1 MSQFIEDDYVD
12 VDSSQASPPKQHEP
26 SPTKTAEPP
35 MVPSSPKSDNNYEPS
50 PSPQKKRDTVS
61 RPAKTERPP
70 PEDKTQRPQPQTS
83 SASQAPAAT
92 PTKAGVKR
100 KLAVRDEAI
109 VPKPASKTT
118 NENQPPRL
126 MAGKSSIRDKAG
138 GKPVKE
144 LPAMRKEERPLSQ
157 QSQRKPLSSKSTND
171 DISSPKKKT
180 KQSTADEVTAAK
192 SDLKKTK
199 PIQNRPRLKA
209 QNLKPAV
216 TDVVPEPE
224 PAPAVATVTASD
236 LGTPLAE
243 PELLAPNSPI
253 SAAPP
258 DASRGDTPPPAD
270 ISSRGETSRASRR
283 SRGVVSYAEPNL
295 RDKMRRPT
303 KDLVDAVTG
312 SRRSSHFELGHDS
325 TTKSRPGSHSRT
337 SSETRAPGPE
347 PGSIPASPSAGR
359 GPSSQDLPKSVATQR
374 KKRSSSAVAKEDPD
388 TSHESTESLL
398 ASEDVDLYEF
408 MPSSPNAGKQ
418 GKRKGNN
425 NRQAK
430 SSRRFSEALDNDD
443 PFLPT
448 ERSSSRR
455 RSMMV

>member
-1 MSQFIEDDYVD
+1 M
-12 VDSSQASPPKQHEP
+12 
-26 SPTKTAEPP
+26 
-35 MVPSSPKSDNNYEPS
+35 
-50 PSPQKKRDTVS
+50 
-61 RPAKTERPP
+61 
-70 PEDKTQRPQPQTS
+70 
-83 SASQAPAAT
+83 
-92 PTKAGVKR
+92 AGIKR
-100 KLAVRDEAI
+100 KLATRDETI

-138 GKPVKE
+138 GKPLKE
-144 LPAMRKEERPLSQ
+144 LSTVRKEERPLSQ
-157 QSQRKPLSSKSTND
+157 QSQRKPLSSKNTND
-171 DISSPKKKT
+171 DISSPKKKP

-192 SDLKKTK
+192 SELKKTK
-199 PIQNRPRLKA
+199 TIQDRPRLKA
-209 QNLKPAV
+209 KNLKPV
-216 TDVVPEPE
+216 TTDVVPEPE
-224 PAPAVATVTASD
+224 PAPAVATVTTSD

-253 SAAPP
+253 SAVPP
-258 DASRGDTPPPAD
+258 DAPRGDTPPPAD

-312 SRRSSHFELGHDS
+312 SRRSSHFELISHDS
-325 TTKSRPGSHSRT
+325 TTKSRPGSHSRA
-337 SSETRAPGPE
+337 SETRASGPE
-347 PGSIPASPSAGR
+347 PGSIPASPSVGR
-359 GPSSQDLPKSVATQR
+359 GPSSQDLPRSVATER

-388 TSHESTESLL
+388 TSHESTETLPV
-398 ASEDVDLYEF
+398 SEDVDLYEF

-443 PFLPT
+443 PFLPN